1 MNIIMKINEDITKEE
16 LGVFKKQGYVCVDTE
31 TTGVNYL
38 TDQLCTIQLFC
49 EGYGILIKYHSEQRY
64 TNLVELFYA
73 KDILKIFHNAV
84 FDVSFLMKNLRMSH
98 FGELVCTR
106 IASKLVNGIEHNNSL
121 KPLLKEYLEV
131 GIDKKQQT
139 SDWSQEKL
147 NPEQIEYA
155 MNDVIYLNALWNK
168 LQLQLEKKGIL
179 ELAQECYRFIPKYK
193 ELSDLGIE
201 NIFTY

>member
-1 MNIIMKINEDITKEE
+1 M
-16 LGVFKKQGYVCVDTE
+16 
-31 TTGVNYL
+31 
-38 TDQLCTIQLFC
+38 
-49 EGYGILIKYHSEQRY
+49 IKYHSEQRY

-131 GIDKKQQT
+131 EIDKKQQT

-179 ELAQECYRFIPKYK
+179 ELAQECYRLIPKYK
-193 ELSDLGIE
+193 NRKYYIYMPKY
-201 NIFTY
+201 I